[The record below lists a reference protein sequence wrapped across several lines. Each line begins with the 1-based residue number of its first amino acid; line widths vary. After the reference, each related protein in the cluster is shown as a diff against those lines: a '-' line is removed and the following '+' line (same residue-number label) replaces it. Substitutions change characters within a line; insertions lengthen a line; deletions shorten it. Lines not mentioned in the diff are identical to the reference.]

1 MGKSYN
7 HYPKKG
13 DYKQGVFEP
22 KNPEKY
28 KGTLPIVFRSSFE
41 LKFMRYC
48 DYSQNIQ
55 QWGSESVVVQ
65 YFDPVSNKIRR
76 YFTDFIIGIKLPSGE
91 FKKMVIEIK
100 PYKQTIEP
108 VAKNRKNKLGLMK
121 EQQMYVTNM
130 AKWSAATDVCKKN
143 GWIFKILTEK
153 DLGIS

>member
-13 DYKQGVFEP
+13 DYKQGIFEP

-48 DYSQNIQ
+48 DYSPNIQ
-55 QWGSESVVVQ
+55 QWGSESIVIQ
-65 YFDPVSNKIRR
+65 YFDPVANKTRR
-76 YFTDFIIGIKLPSGE
+76 YFTDFVINVKSASGE
-91 FKKMVIEIK
+91 FKKMVIEVK

-108 VAKNRKNKLGLMK
+108 ISKNRKNKLGLIR
-121 EQQMYVTNM
+121 EQKMYATNS
-130 AKWSAATDVCKKN
+130 AKWAAATSVCKKN